1 MRVACFFCDGVQEIQ
16 GQPGR
21 FILIGVGIGGFTK
34 VEPSWN
40 TWLVILVMP
49 DFGDPPADMK
59 LVLVQPDGAT
69 TQHGEIKVN
78 AGGHEWPLWFP
89 MQLTVAWETGRFQF
103 EVRQGADTL
112 CTLPFRVEPPA
123 P

>member
-21 FILIGVGIGGFTK
+21 YVLIGVGIGGFRK

-49 DFGDPPADMK
+49 EFGDRPSEMK
-59 LVLVQPDGAT
+59 LLLVDPDGVAST
-69 TQHGEIKVN
+69 HGDIRVDSQGRES
-78 AGGHEWPLWFP
+78 PLWFP
-89 MQLTVAWETGRFQF
+89 VQIQAAWDPGPYQF
-103 EVRQGADTL
+103 EVRHGADTL
-112 CTLPFRVEPPA
+112 
-123 P
+123 